1 MRRLISQGVGLA
13 ALMGALVG
21 LGIVALPFAQADEPL
36 GTAFT
41 YQGQLTRG
49 GNPVTGQCDFTFQ
62 LFDAASG
69 GSQVGNT
76 R

>member
-1 MRRLISQGVGLA
+1 MRLQVSREPWLVALLGAVA
-13 ALMGALVG
+13 ALGVL
-21 LGIVALPFAQADEPL
+21 ALPLAWASGPL

-49 GNPVTGQCDFTFQ
+49 GSPVTGQCDFTFQ